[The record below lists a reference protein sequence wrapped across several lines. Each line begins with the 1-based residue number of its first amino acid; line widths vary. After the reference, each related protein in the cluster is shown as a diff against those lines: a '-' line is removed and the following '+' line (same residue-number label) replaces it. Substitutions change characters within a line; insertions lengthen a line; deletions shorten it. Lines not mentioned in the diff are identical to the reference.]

1 MWRRIVRGE
10 QDSEAPASDAGQA
23 RSGSR
28 RAYYRVAAWIP
39 LRITPLAPEAIAIAV
54 HDLSTPDLQRTGPLA
69 SESEEKTVL
78 LARLLRIEEKLDRL
92 LGAPSIESVRPLS
105 GRDRRFVVFS
115 GAGLALDVDF
125 RFRRGDA
132 FRIELLL
139 PTPHSRS
146 VRAVAKAVKDSQA
159 SPGESRPSRLAL
171 AFHHIEVDEHNALI
185 AYSYDLQ
192 RLALRAKHE
201 GAVARP

>member
-1 MWRRIVRGE
+1 M
-10 QDSEAPASDAGQA
+10 
-23 RSGSR
+23 
-28 RAYYRVAAWIP
+28 P
-39 LRITPLAPEAIAIAV
+39 L
-54 HDLSTPDLQRTGPLA
+54 S
-69 SESEEKTVL
+69 SEEQTVL

-92 LGAPSIESVRPLS
+92 LGGTSTESLRPLS
-105 GRDRRFVVFS
+105 ARDRRFVVFS
-115 GAGLALDVDF
+115 GAGLALDVGF

-139 PTPHSRS
+139 PIPHSRS
-146 VRAVAKAVKDSQA
+146 VRAVAVAVKDSQA
-159 SPGESRPSRLAL
+159 SPGESRSSRLAL
-171 AFHHIEVDEHNALI
+171 AFDHLETDEHNALI

>member
-10 QDSEAPASDAGQA
+10 QDSGAPALDAGQA
-23 RSGSR
+23 MSESR

-39 LRITPLAPEAIAIAV
+39 VRITPLAPDAIAAAV
-54 HDLSTPDLQRTGPLA
+54 HDLSTPDLQRTDPLA
-69 SESEEKTVL
+69 TESEEKAVL

-92 LGAPSIESVRPLS
+92 LGASSIESVRPLS
-105 GRDRRFVVFS
+105 GRDRRSVVFS
-115 GAGLALDVDF
+115 GSGLALDVDF

-139 PTPHSRS
+139 PIPHSRS
-146 VRAVAKAVKDSQA
+146 VRAVAEAINDSQG
-159 SPGESRPSRLAL
+159 SLGESRPSRLAL
-171 AFHHIEVDEHNALI
+171 AFHHIETDERNALI

-201 GAVARP
+201 GAAARP